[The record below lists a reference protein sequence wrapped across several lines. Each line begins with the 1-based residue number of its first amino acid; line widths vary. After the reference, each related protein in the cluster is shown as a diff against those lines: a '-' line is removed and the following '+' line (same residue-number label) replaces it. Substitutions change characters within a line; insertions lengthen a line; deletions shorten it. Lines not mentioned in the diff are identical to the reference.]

1 MSQLLSMV
9 FVNFLAWQ
17 EEGMK
22 GVKACWAIPQGAS
35 IFIVIGLWYAFGDF
49 LEMLSMGAMKG
60 GVYQLLLQSKLLITA
75 VMMMQ
80 LKGTKQSDLQWS
92 VLVAATLAISAFVMV
107 DSGSSDGDSG
117 IPLVGVAMVL
127 FKVGVSCYAAVLS
140 DAKLKGFSSMSMSA
154 KLSLMSLS
162 RVIASVAIAAVM
174 EPDVQPSYKVSQAAG
189 FFDHWTMATWI
200 VTLSFTSKSLIGLY
214 LLKSLDGIQKN
225 VGEALAVIVI
235 FLGQIAAGSSVF
247 NLCAF
252 LLALLV
258 VILVRIYGLAGKVAK
273 PKAVEA
279 DKGKLGSS
287 DVKLVGISNNANSPW
302 GLAATTFT
310 KDSLGEAQRAVWI
323 QQAQRRALPF
333 GGTLRTVKWNV
344 ATLLTLP
351 PHTSPCQSRK
361 TTSRLPLYPLSPLL
375 VYESW
380 RSRRPVSETDRFQVL
395 PACIA
400 AIFQHWGPYRHSPD
414 MAIICLD
421 QAGVL
426 RISFHSWRWAITW
439 NKRRCMTLVLWLL
452 WQFALV

>member
-1 MSQLLSMV
+1 MAGEAAKGTMGIFVIFVLSRALHPMVIDYSKVDGKMLYSKNSPAIMSQVFSML

-22 GVKACWAIPQGAS
+22 GVKACWEIPKGAS

-200 VTLSFTSKSLIGLY
+200 VTLSFTSKSLITLY

-287 DVKLVGISNNANSPW
+287 DVKLVGISNTANSP
-302 GLAATTFT
+302 
-310 KDSLGEAQRAVWI
+310 
-323 QQAQRRALPF
+323 
-333 GGTLRTVKWNV
+333 
-344 ATLLTLP
+344 
-351 PHTSPCQSRK
+351 
-361 TTSRLPLYPLSPLL
+361 
-375 VYESW
+375 
-380 RSRRPVSETDRFQVL
+380 
-395 PACIA
+395 
-400 AIFQHWGPYRHSPD
+400 
-414 MAIICLD
+414 
-421 QAGVL
+421 
-426 RISFHSWRWAITW
+426 
-439 NKRRCMTLVLWLL
+439 
-452 WQFALV
+452 